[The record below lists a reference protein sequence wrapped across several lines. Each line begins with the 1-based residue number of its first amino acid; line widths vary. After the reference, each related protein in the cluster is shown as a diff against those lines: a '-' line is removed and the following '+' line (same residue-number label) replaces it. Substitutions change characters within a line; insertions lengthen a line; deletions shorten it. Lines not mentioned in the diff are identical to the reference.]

1 MKVEDINKLIEKLYI
16 AEPIRYGEEFMQL
29 DSIEFSIAKQMTES
43 ELIYCET
50 LTKNNFDKKRTQDE
64 LGYYKNLTT
73 NERCSRYIDY
83 KIKKFMQSNK
93 IDIVNNYKFLRD
105 IMYSNVLDYIEI
117 VEEEDKRGNVYQKI
131 LAKDLKRMPREMQL
145 LIKEIEQDKAGNV
158 IIKLYDK
165 FEALRMSEKYLGL
178 EKGVVNVNNITIDN
192 STNNTNNYSDMSK
205 EELIQLALDEGII
218 QDLKEV
224 DLYDDYESGEE

>member
-1 MKVEDINKLIEKLYI
+1 MKVDEINKLIEKLYK
-16 AEPIRYGEEFMQL
+16 AEPMQYGVDFMEL
-29 DSIEFSIAKQMTES
+29 DSIEFGIAKQMTKS

-50 LTKNNFDKKRTQDE
+50 LTKNNFDKKRTQEE
-64 LGYYKNLTT
+64 LGYYKT

-117 VEEEDKRGNVYQKI
+117 VEEKDKRGNMYQKI
-131 LAKDLKRMPREMQL
+131 LAKDLKKMPREMQL

-165 FEALRMSEKYLGL
+165 FEAMRMSEKYLGL

-192 STNNTNNYSDMSK
+192 STNNTNNYSEMSK
-205 EELIQLALDEGII
+205 EELIQLALEEGII

-224 DLYDDYESGEE
+224 DLYDDDDSGEE